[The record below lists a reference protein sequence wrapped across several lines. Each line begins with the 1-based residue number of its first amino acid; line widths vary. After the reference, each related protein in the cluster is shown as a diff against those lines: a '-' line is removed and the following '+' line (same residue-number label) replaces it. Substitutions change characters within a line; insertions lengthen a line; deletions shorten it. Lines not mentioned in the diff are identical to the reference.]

1 MSSVTRFIRQ
11 IQPDSTYF
19 SAATVVSNAATDAY
33 ELVPAS
39 SAVVGN
45 YPAGTMTVAGAGAL
59 YTAITNVNGTA
70 GGKVILRDMGKTV
83 QAPITSASPA
93 VSYFFRQVQLISLV
107 NGVNG
112 KVDEPTVNTDYLTFY
127 IPISVAGSVSA
138 RVPLVSAACQM

>member
-1 MSSVTRFIRQ
+1 MSSVQRFIRQ

-19 SAATVVSNAATDAY
+19 SAATLVANAATDAY
-33 ELVPAS
+33 ELVPSS

-45 YPAGTMTVAGAGAL
+45 YPSGTMTVAGSGAL
-59 YTAITNVNGTA
+59 YNAITGVNAFA

-83 QAPITSASPA
+83 QAAITGANPA
-93 VSYFFRQVQLISLV
+93 VSQFFRQVQLISLV

-112 KVDEPTVNTDYLTFY
+112 KVDEPTVNSDYLTFY

-138 RVPLVSAACQM
+138 RVPLHATACQM